1 MAANTAAARL
11 TEAHRLA
18 QARLGARTVS
28 QMLAV
33 WPLLDIDALDDS
45 FPRWLRASIPI
56 IQGNRRASAQLAAN
70 YYATFRNVTLGLDA
84 GTFAPPLAGPASVEA
99 VTGALVIT
107 GPAAIKKG
115 ILRGVPV
122 TQAEAVAQT
131 ESARAAMYHSLQGGR
146 DAIAEAVAADPQA
159 VGYAR
164 AASGDACAFC
174 AMLASRGPVYSE
186 DTVDFEAHPGCH
198 CEPEPQFSRNDP
210 WPAGSR
216 DYQRLWNDSQ
226 RDLPKKD
233 RGLNAFRRHIA
244 AERAP
249 APEPVGPPSPAPGG

>member
-1 MAANTAAARL
+1 MAANATATQL

-18 QARLGARTVS
+18 QARLGAGTIS

-33 WPLLDIDALDDS
+33 WPLLELDALDDS
-45 FPRWLRASIPI
+45 FPRWLRATVPI
-56 IQGNRRASAQLAAN
+56 IQSNRQASARLAAN
-70 YYATFRNVTLGLDA
+70 YYRAFRTVTLGAAA
-84 GTFAPPLAGPASVEA
+84 GTFTPALAAAAPLDKI
-99 VTGALVIT
+99 TGALVVT
-107 GPAAIKKG
+107 GPATVKRA
-115 ILRGVPV
+115 LTRGVPIS
-122 TQAEAVAQT
+122 QAEALAQT

-146 DAIAEAVAADPQA
+146 ETIVESVAADPEA

-186 DTVDFEAHPGCH
+186 GTVDFEAHPGCH

-216 DYQRLWNDSQ
+216 DYQRAWNESQ
-226 RDLPKKD
+226 RDLPKAD
-233 RGLNAFRRHIA
+233 RGLNAFRRHL
-244 AERAP
+244 AP
-249 APEPVGPPSPAPGG
+249 PVDA